1 VERHNEF
8 HKAAELVAKAVN
20 ARNSE
25 VGRMLAPGSTFAI
38 ALNGLEML
46 HIKLSRAMSGNRAA

>member
-1 VERHNEF
+1 
-8 HKAAELVAKAVN
+8 
-20 ARNSE
+20 